1 VIVSDDAHVIS
12 KKMKIVKKVK
22 KEVKKEMKAAKK
34 TAKKI
39 GKSMKVEGSVTV
51 GKYTLTKR

>member
-1 VIVSDDAHVIS
+1 MTCTSFL

-22 KEVKKEMKAAKK
+22 KEVKKEMKAVKK
-34 TAKKI
+34 TAEKI